1 MKNDIESRKK
11 KYYKISK
18 ELANIDKKQ
27 LDLLFDDKNK
37 TQGWGINHIIKIA
50 KSKVFV
56 KRIPLT
62 ELEHENLFSTKNLYD
77 LPTYYNYGVGSAGF
91 GAFRELETH
100 IKTTKWVLDEEIEN
114 FPLMYDYK
122 IVPCLDKK
130 DEIDMEKHQKYIER
144 WNNNENISKYIIER
158 KNAKYEIVIFL
169 EYFPYMLSKWLEKNR
184 NEIQSLVNQMQDTI
198 NFLIKKDII
207 HFDIHFRNIITD
219 GKKMYLTDFGLV
231 LDKNFDLDEKEKLL
245 FKENLYYDCGEF
257 LYSVAWNL
265 YSLYNKKSV
274 QKKLIKYG
282 IIDER
287 KLEGNFI
294 VFIKNLEKISNEGI
308 IKLNRSYID
317 IITKYYEI
325 IVLMS
330 NFYGEITKNNKKDT
344 KYSHT
349 KLANLVKKTDFIK

>member
-1 MKNDIESRKK
+1 
-11 KYYKISK
+11 
-18 ELANIDKKQ
+18 
-27 LDLLFDDKNK
+27 
-37 TQGWGINHIIKIA
+37 
-50 KSKVFV
+50 
-56 KRIPLT
+56 
-62 ELEHENLFSTKNLYD
+62 
-77 LPTYYNYGVGSAGF
+77 
-91 GAFRELETH
+91 
-100 IKTTKWVLDEEIEN
+100 
-114 FPLMYDYK
+114 
-122 IVPCLDKK
+122 
-130 DEIDMEKHQKYIER
+130 
-144 WNNNENISKYIIER
+144 
-158 KNAKYEIVIFL
+158 
-169 EYFPYMLSKWLEKNR
+169 LEKNR